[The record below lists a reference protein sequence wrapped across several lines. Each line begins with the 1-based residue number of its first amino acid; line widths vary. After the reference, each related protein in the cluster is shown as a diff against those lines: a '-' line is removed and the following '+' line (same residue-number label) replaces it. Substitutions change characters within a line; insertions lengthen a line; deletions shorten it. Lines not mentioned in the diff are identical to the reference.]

1 MRTQP
6 TAASRFKSAVEP
18 SADQPM
24 GWFGDHMGP
33 LARSPQAVAVGK
45 QTRRVAAIG
54 LVAVMASGAIWLLLQ
69 TASMSGL
76 PFNEAVTADV
86 LSTVVTGTQFG
97 LAQDV
102 RFALALIL
110 AGCLSYDHV
119 APSRW
124 LGLLSA
130 LGLIAAIA

>member
-6 TAASRFKSAVEP
+6 TAASRFKLAVEP

-24 GWFGDHMGP
+24 GWFGDHIDDMLALIRAIHFAATSIVAGSLIFSLLIGP

-45 QTRRVAAIG
+45 QTRRGAAIG

-86 LSTVVTGTQFG
+86 LS
-97 LAQDV
+97 
-102 RFALALIL
+102 
-110 AGCLSYDHV
+110 
-119 APSRW
+119 
-124 LGLLSA
+124 
-130 LGLIAAIA
+130 